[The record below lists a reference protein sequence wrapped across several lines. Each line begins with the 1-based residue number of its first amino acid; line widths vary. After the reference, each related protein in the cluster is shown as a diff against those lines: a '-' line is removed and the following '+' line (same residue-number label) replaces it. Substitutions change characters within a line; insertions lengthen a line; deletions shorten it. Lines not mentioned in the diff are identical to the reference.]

1 MQETHFRQWIEAG
14 FRTYGDDPWFFLRE
28 LAQNSRDAGAR
39 TVRISVAPSDRKQEM
54 LTFLDDGSGMSFA
67 HARKFLFRL
76 YASSKSHDKYSAGM
90 YGIGFWTILR
100 FQPELIV
107 IESRTG
113 DQSWSIEIDS
123 RFRIKTTPCQLNQKG
138 TRITLIRK
146 SRNRNPE
153 KFTEAVK
160 ERAIHYCG
168 YLRRNNHQTSPLPV
182 FFEGRCISRE
192 FELPLV
198 IGSPFKRG
206 PVEGLVGF
214 DHQPRVILYARGL
227 PVWEGTRLDEL
238 FHLPPEKEP
247 ESEISPGL
255 APVFLINGNHLDVN
269 ISRKTILESRAL
281 EKVKKTAEREMSHLI
296 DGYANRIFH
305 HNWFQKLRLR
315 IKKMGQKWK
324 PRFWLSLFI
333 LLLILIPLEIVLLK
347 TLLPSWAG
355 TKSSSRPGA
364 NAFLKP
370 EIPSYPGAT
379 VLPFSRPQPL
389 NMSYSPKT
397 DIWFKVFTAGT
408 YHPKQGFIRSSN
420 QPTFSLAVNRPCSD
434 KKISV
439 RLQIPGSGSLFL
451 PRPIGHDIQPD
462 SLVIN
467 RIPVRGIKLTPG
479 GETIINLS
487 TSDGDIRYHCC
498 PTTGRD
504 EALPA
509 SPGQWTRLPVR
520 LKIPAGIQRILETAD
535 ELNPGQKIQLAI
547 ELTTEN
553 LLYDTSPETARAY
566 QQDGNDSDWVEKV
579 LSIGKG
585 DCDIINGLTVLWLR
599 KMGVPAR
606 LVIGLVGIQ
615 GTIQASLHAWTEYEL
630 QGWQILDT
638 SRLTARAT
646 PLALNQRVQESP
658 RPGTPKTPRLWLYLL
673 LSILICLVPVLFFLL
688 KKNQKS
694 LIPRGQQLDE
704 IKQNLARMAIGA
716 LLQPRLWDDHAI
728 FREYRI
734 IPTVNNQAISL
745 ERALT
750 LARQGKLLAGGPT
763 NPLSKEFSQQG
774 HPVLDLDDRAFS
786 GLIRLIPGVVDLN
799 LIRDLKVRVLP
810 IPGDPALSGFL
821 EHVNQTLKAIKRSL
835 PPCLVSFGLNHQ
847 EVLRVKFPGPPV
859 SAGGILRLIWPRN
872 RNNVSGLPRQFLTI
886 NPQSQRIRDLVLLY
900 FKTPSLARF
909 RMIKMV
915 INQAGLLGEQ
925 KKKLLRKTSRILLQE
940 DLAP

>member
-1 MQETHFRQWIEAG
+1 MQETHFPQWIEAG

-39 TVRISVAPSDRKQEM
+39 TVRISVASSDREQEI

-76 YASSKSHDKYSAGM
+76 YASSKVHDKYSAGM

-100 FQPELIV
+100 FQPELMI
-107 IESRTG
+107 IESKTG

-123 RFRIKTTPCQLNQKG
+123 RFRVKTTSCQLNQKG

-153 KFTEAVK
+153 QFTETVK

-168 YLRRNNHQTSPLPV
+168 YLRRNNHQASPLPV
-182 FFEGRCISRE
+182 FFEDQCISHE

-238 FHLPPEKEP
+238 FHLPPDKEP
-247 ESEISPGL
+247 ESEIGPGL

-269 ISRKTILESRAL
+269 ISRKTIMENRAL

-305 HNWFQKLRLR
+305 HSWLQKLRFR

-324 PRFWLSLFI
+324 PRFWVPLFI
-333 LLLILIPLEIVLLK
+333 LLLMLIPLEIVLLK
-347 TLLPSWAG
+347 TLLPSRAG
-355 TKSSSRPGA
+355 TKSISSPGA

-370 EIPSYPGAT
+370 DISSYPGAT

-397 DIWFKVFTAGT
+397 DIWFKVFTADT
-408 YHPKQGFIRSSN
+408 YHPRQGFIRSST
-420 QPTFSLAVNRPCSD
+420 QPAFPLTTNRSCPD

-439 RLQIPGSGSLFL
+439 RLQIPESGSLFL
-451 PRPIGHDIQPD
+451 PRPIGHDIQPN
-462 SLVIN
+462 SLIVN
-467 RIPVRGIKLTPG
+467 RIPVRGVKMTSG

-487 TSDGDIRYHCC
+487 VSDGEIRYHCC
-498 PTTGRD
+498 PTTERD
-504 EALPA
+504 NALPS

-520 LKIPAGIQRILETAD
+520 LKIPARLEKILESAA

-566 QQDGNDSDWVEKV
+566 QQAGNDSDWVEKV
-579 LSIGKG
+579 LNIGKG

-606 LVIGLVGIQ
+606 LVIGLVGVQ
-615 GTIQASLHAWTEYEL
+615 GTIQTSLHAWTEYEL

-646 PLALNQRVQESP
+646 PLAVNHRLQESP
-658 RPGTPKTPRLWLYLL
+658 RPGTPEKPRLWLYLL
-673 LSILICLVPVLFFLL
+673 LSILICLIPVLFFVF
-688 KKNQKS
+688 KKNQKPS
-694 LIPRGQQLDE
+694 TPRGQQLDE
-704 IKQNLARMAIGA
+704 IKQNLAKMAIGA
-716 LLQPRLWDDHAI
+716 LVQPRLWDDHAS

-734 IPTVNNQAISL
+734 IPTVNNKAISL

-750 LARQGKLLAGGPT
+750 LAGQGKLLAGGPT
-763 NPLSKEFSQQG
+763 NPLSKEFSRQG

-799 LIRDLKVRVLP
+799 LIRDLKAMVLP
-810 IPGDPALSGFL
+810 IPEDPALSGFL
-821 EHVNQTLKAIKRSL
+821 EQVNQTLKSIKSSL
-835 PPCLVSFGLNHQ
+835 PPCLPGPGLNHQ
-847 EVLRVKFPGPPV
+847 EVLRVKFPGPPL
-859 SAGGILRLIWPRN
+859 SAGRILRLYWQGN
-872 RNNVSGLPRQFLTI
+872 RNNVSGLPRQFLAI

-900 FKTPSLARF
+900 FKNPSLARF

-915 INQAGLLGEQ
+915 INQAGLSGEQ
-925 KKKLLRKTSRILLQE
+925 KKKLLRKTSRILLRE
-940 DLAP
+940 DLAL